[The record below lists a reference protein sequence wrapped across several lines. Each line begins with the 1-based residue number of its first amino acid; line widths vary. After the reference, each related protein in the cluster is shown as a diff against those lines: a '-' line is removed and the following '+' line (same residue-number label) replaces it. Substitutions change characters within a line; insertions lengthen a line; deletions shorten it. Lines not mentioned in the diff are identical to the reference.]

1 MQPQI
6 ESYDIFLK
14 THGCLLGTEDTFLLN
29 NNTLG

>member
-14 THGCLLGTEDTFLLN
+14 TYCCLLGTEEAFLLN
-29 NNTLG
+29 DNTLG